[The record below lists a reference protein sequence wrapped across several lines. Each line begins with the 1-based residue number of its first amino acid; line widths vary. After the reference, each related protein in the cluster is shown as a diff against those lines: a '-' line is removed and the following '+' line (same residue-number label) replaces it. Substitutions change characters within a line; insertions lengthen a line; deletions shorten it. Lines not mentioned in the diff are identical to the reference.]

1 MTTTK
6 TLADIAATSLSAVT
20 TLERHGLDYCCGGKQ
35 PFDEACLAKGLQPAD
50 VMRVIQ
56 QARTFGEED
65 RDWASAPLGD
75 LIKHI
80 LATHHEFLKREL
92 PAISNRMDKVLA
104 VHGAKDPEMLPQMA
118 AIYQNLFAEMDAH
131 MHKEEE
137 ILFPFI
143 EQYGIA
149 EAAGQPMPRVPFGTI
164 ANPITMMEREHEQA
178 GGALEQIRS
187 LTCDFELPSY
197 DCSTVRALYEGIQ
210 AVAADLHVHIHLENN
225 ILFPRAIAL
234 EKR

>member
-1 MTTTK
+1 MK
-6 TLADIAATSLSAVT
+6 
-20 TLERHGLDYCCGGKQ
+20 Y
-35 PFDEACLAKGLQPAD
+35 
-50 VMRVIQ
+50 
-56 QARTFGEED
+56 
-65 RDWASAPLGD
+65 
-75 LIKHI
+75 I

-104 VHGAKDPEMLPQMA
+104 VHGAKDPEILTRMA
-118 AIYQNLFAEMDAH
+118 AVYQNLHAEMDAH

-143 EQYGIA
+143 EKYGVA
-149 EAAGQPMPRVPFGTI
+149 EAAGQPMPRVPFGSI
-164 ANPITMMEREHEQA
+164 ANPIKMMESEHEQA
-178 GGALEQIRS
+178 GGALEEIRS
-187 LTCDFELPSY
+187 LTRDFELPSY
-197 DCSTVRALYEGIQ
+197 ACSTVRALYEGIQ